1 MNEEQINSLIEQ
13 LKAAGLEE
21 DDIMNVFYE
30 TFEKGKMDRKDLET
44 LANVMGYELTDEFK
58 NDPTPDPIASEG
70 AEDMSEEDLKNARTL
85 EESGADTPEEFKE
98 EMEDKAEN
106 TEIGEGEEDED
117 DEADDTEEADEDTDE
132 GDYDAEGDDD
142 AEDEDEDD
150 ADWKKAQKMF
160 KL

>member
-98 EMEDKAEN
+98 EMEDKAED

-117 DEADDTEEADEDTDE
+117 DEADDTTEADDEDIADS
-132 GDYDAEGDDD
+132 DDD

>member
-98 EMEDKAEN
+98 EMENKAED
-106 TEIGEGEEDED
+106 TEIGEGEDDED
-117 DEADDTEEADEDTDE
+117 DEADDTEEADDEDIADS
-132 GDYDAEGDDD
+132 DDD

>member
-13 LKAAGLEE
+13 LKATGLEE
-21 DDIMNVFYE
+21 DDIMTIFYE

-44 LANVMGYELTDEFK
+44 LANVMGYELTDDFK
-58 NDPTPDPIASEG
+58 NDPTPDPIEGEG
-70 AEDMSEEDLKNARTL
+70 AEGMSEEDLENARTL

-98 EMEDKAEN
+98 KMEEKAEGTDLEDN
-106 TEIGEGEEDED
+106 EGEGEDAEP
-117 DEADDTEEADEDTDE
+117 EADEEEPETEPEEGEDE
-132 GDYDAEGDDD
+132 GDTEDAEG
-142 AEDEDEDD
+142 EDED

>member
-98 EMEDKAEN
+98 EMEEKAED
-106 TEIGEGEEDED
+106 TEIGEGEDDE
-117 DEADDTEEADEDTDE
+117 DEADDAEEDDEDISDS
-132 GDYDAEGDDD
+132 DDD